1 MIISSSIIS
10 LSQFFDFNFLSLKNA
25 KENKQI
31 AIIIQMTAPTIREI
45 EKMDMLFIFIAGVS

>member
-31 AIIIQMTAPTIREI
+31 AIIIQMTAPTIREF